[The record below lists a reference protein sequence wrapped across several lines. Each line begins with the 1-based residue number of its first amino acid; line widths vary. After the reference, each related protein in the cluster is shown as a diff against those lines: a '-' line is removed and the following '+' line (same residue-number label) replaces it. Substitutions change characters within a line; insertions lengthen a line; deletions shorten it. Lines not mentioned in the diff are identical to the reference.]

1 MQSESPFKPHKV
13 CVASQLH
20 KFGGFFFEMHNKW
33 VKICWNK
40 GSILHTIICI
50 CILYG
55 FCIQI
60 VYMFMLYALSRS
72 ELMYTKCIQ
81 NEFRILTNL
90 YTFCIQSVYKMFVY
104 KMYPIFWQTFVYK
117 MYTTCQQTFVYI
129 LCTIFCWCSFFDVVY
144 KMYTSLLKYVIHF
157 VYILYT
163 SVVYILCN
171 FCIQNVYTVSKWEGN
186 KVFHLAVIIL
196 DSWKNTR

>member
-20 KFGGFFFEMHNKW
+20 KFGVFFFEVHNKW

-40 GSILHTIICI
+40 GSILHIIICI

-60 VYMFMLYALSRS
+60 VYMFMIYALSRS

-117 MYTTCQQTFVYI
+117 MYITCQQTFVCI
-129 LCTIFCWCSFFDVVY
+129 LYTIFCWCSFFDVVY
-144 KMYTSLLKYVIHF
+144 KMYTKVCWNML
-157 VYILYT
+157 YILYT
-163 SVVYILCN
+163 
-171 FCIQNVYTVSKWEGN
+171 FCIHQLYTSCANFVYKMYTQFPSGKAIKYSIW
-186 KVFHLAVIIL
+186 HLQF
-196 DSWKNTR
+196 